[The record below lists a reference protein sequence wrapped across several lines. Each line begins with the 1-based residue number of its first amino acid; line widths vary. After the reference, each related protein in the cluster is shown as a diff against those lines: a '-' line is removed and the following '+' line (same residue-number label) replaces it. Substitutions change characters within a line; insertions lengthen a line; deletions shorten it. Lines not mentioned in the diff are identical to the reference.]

1 MEHTIHILLVEDS
14 IVDAELITEAF
25 KDAGLRHQIT
35 TVHDGEKALSFIKM
49 KKPDL
54 ILLDLNIPKKNGLEV
69 LKELKSHEELK
80 VIPVIVLT
88 NSSSE
93 DDIVKAYKNY
103 CNAYI
108 RKPIGFEQIIDTM
121 KILDEFWVKLAN
133 LPTKTK

>member
-14 IVDAELITEAF
+14 VVDAELITEAF

-35 TVHDGEKALSFIKM
+35 TVHDGEKALSFVKM

-69 LKELKSHEELK
+69 LKELKSHEKLK
-80 VIPVIVLT
+80 IIPVIVLT
-88 NSSSE
+88 NSSSK
-93 DDIVKAYKNY
+93 DDIIKAYKSY

-108 RKPIGFEQIIDTM
+108 RKPIGFEQIIESIKNID
-121 KILDEFWVKLAN
+121 DFWVKLVN
-133 LPTKTK
+133 LPTKIK